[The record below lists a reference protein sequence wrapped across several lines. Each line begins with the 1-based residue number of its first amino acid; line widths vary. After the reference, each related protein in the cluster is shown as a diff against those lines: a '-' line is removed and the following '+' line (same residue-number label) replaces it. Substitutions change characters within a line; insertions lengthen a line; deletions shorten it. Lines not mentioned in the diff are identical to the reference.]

1 MVRKD
6 RKGNMKT
13 VIRKGV
19 FETNS
24 SSTHAISF
32 KKSKSKSIL
41 KDASF
46 EIRSKEAKI
55 VQLLGFLNNAEY
67 DYNSDIYPVDDPQTL
82 INVRKAVVDTINKK
96 CPSMLDGY
104 NTEKLDYDQL
114 CDIVIKIDNSID
126 YCDCLSG
133 ENDINFE
140 MLILNFL
147 VSRKIVLQ
155 FKDILID
162 TYAEITNRTKEEALD
177 RIDHEAFADMY
188 LFSILDD
195 EEKLNEYREKNYIF
209 NETYLEKG
217 NGNIKEFAKLYY
229 QEEYETF
236 KKITNNRIRCDR
248 YFEEGCLSDCYCGME
263 SYFKIQNQLKLYD
276 NSPEALK
283 QKALEFLSDEMRFVA
298 KEYWNGVYLEKT
310 GEIY

>member
-1 MVRKD
+1 
-6 RKGNMKT
+6 MKT
-13 VIRKGV
+13 VVRKGV

-55 VQLLGFLNNAEY
+55 VQFLGFLNNAEY
-67 DYNSDIYPVDDPQTL
+67 DYNSDIYPIDDPHTL
-82 INVRKAVVDTINKK
+82 INVRKAVVDTVNRK
-96 CPSMLDGY
+96 CPSMLVGY
-104 NTEKLDYDQL
+104 NIEKLDYDQL
-114 CDIVIKIDNSID
+114 CDIIIKIENSID
-126 YCDCLSG
+126 NYDCLSS
-133 ENDINFE
+133 ENDINSE

-147 VSRKIVLQ
+147 ASRRILLK
-155 FKDILID
+155 FKDVLID
-162 TYAEITNRTKEEALD
+162 TYAEITNQTKEEALD
-177 RIDHEAFADMY
+177 RIDREAFADMY

-195 EEKLNEYREKNYIF
+195 EEKLNEYIEKNYVF
-209 NETYLEKG
+209 NEAYLEKG
-217 NGNIKEFAKLYY
+217 NGNIKEFAKQYY

-236 KKITNNRIRCDR
+236 KRLTNNRIRCDR
-248 YFEEGCLSDCYCGME
+248 YFEQGCLSDCYCGME

-276 NSPEALK
+276 SSLEKLK

-310 GEIY
+310 GDIY

>member
-1 MVRKD
+1 
-6 RKGNMKT
+6 MKT

-55 VQLLGFLNNAEY
+55 VQLLGFIDNAEY
-67 DYNSDIYPVDDPQTL
+67 DYNSDTYPIDNPQTL
-82 INVRKAVVDTINKK
+82 IDVRKAVVDTINKK

-104 NTEKLDYDQL
+104 NTEKLDYDQI
-114 CDIVIKIDNSID
+114 CDIVIKIENSID

-133 ENDINFE
+133 ENNINYE
-140 MLILNFL
+140 MLIINFL
-147 VSRKIVLQ
+147 SSRKIVLQ
-155 FKDILID
+155 FKDVLID
-162 TYAEITNRTKEEALD
+162 TYAEITNQTKEEALD

-195 EEKLNEYREKNYIF
+195 EEKLNEYRKDNYVF

-217 NGNIKEFAKLYY
+217 NGNIKEFAKQYY

-236 KKITNNRIRCDR
+236 KKLTNNRIRCDR
-248 YFEEGCLSDCYCGME
+248 YFEQGCLSDCYCGME
-263 SYFKIQNQLKLYD
+263 NYFKIQSKLKLYD
-276 NSPEALK
+276 NSPEILK
-283 QKALEFLSDEMRFVA
+283 QKALVFLSDEMRFVA

-310 GEIY
+310 GDIY